1 MSLPASFGSP
11 AQLVFIHLPKTGGFA
26 LHAALAR
33 ALPED
38 RVLRIGD
45 AAEQAAFRVMP
56 PEAAARYALISGH
69 VTLGEALERARP
81 DARFVTLLRDPVA
94 RLVSAFNYMATWP
107 DHPLHREFRDRGFAE
122 FIEAS
127 GNALAAEA
135 CLQLTGADTA
145 AEAIP
150 LLESCYALVGTTARV
165 NDVSRTLH
173 QWLGLPPRIPGR
185 ENVTQ
190 GQGRI
195 DLDSATCERLLAI
208 TREDRALFDHVARRH
223 AGLMRHP
230 ALA

>member
-1 MSLPASFGSP
+1 LTNQAVPP
-11 AQLVFIHLPKTGGFA
+11 AQLVFLHLPKTGGFA

-33 ALPED
+33 ALPHQA
-38 RVLRIGD
+38 VLRIGD
-45 AAEQAAFRVMP
+45 AAEQAAFRAMP
-56 PEAAARYALISGH
+56 PELADRYALISGH
-69 VTLGEALERARP
+69 VSLGEALERARP

-107 DHPLHREFRDRGFAE
+107 AHPLHAEFRSRGFAE
-122 FIEAS
+122 FIETS
-127 GNALAAEA
+127 GDALTAEA
-135 CLQLTGADTA
+135 CRQLTGADTA

-150 LLESCYALVGTTARV
+150 LLESCYALVGTTARL
-165 NDVSRTLH
+165 NDVSATLH
-173 QWLGLPPRIPGR
+173 QWLGLVPQVPGR

>member
-1 MSLPASFGSP
+1 MTNQAVPP

-33 ALPED
+33 TLPHQA
-38 RVLRIGD
+38 VLRIGD
-45 AAEQAAFRVMP
+45 AAEQAAFRAMP
-56 PEAAARYALISGH
+56 PEVADRYALISGH
-69 VTLGEALERARP
+69 VSLGEALERARP

-107 DHPLHREFRDRGFAE
+107 AHPLHAEFRSRGFAE
-122 FIEAS
+122 FIETS
-127 GNALAAEA
+127 GDALTAEA
-135 CLQLTGADTA
+135 CRQLTGADTA

-150 LLESCYALVGTTARV
+150 LLESCYALVGTTARL
-165 NDVSRTLH
+165 NDVSATLH
-173 QWLGLPPRIPGR
+173 QWLGLVPQVPGR

>member
-1 MSLPASFGSP
+1 MTNQAVPP

-33 ALPED
+33 ALPHQA
-38 RVLRIGD
+38 VLRISD
-45 AAEQAAFRVMP
+45 AAEQAAFRAMP
-56 PEAAARYALISGH
+56 PELADRYALISGH
-69 VTLGEALERARP
+69 VSLGEALERARP

-107 DHPLHREFRDRGFAE
+107 AHPLHAEFRSRGFAE
-122 FIEAS
+122 FIETS
-127 GNALAAEA
+127 GDALTAEA
-135 CLQLTGADTA
+135 CRQLTGADTA

-150 LLESCYALVGTTARV
+150 LLESCYALVGTTARL
-165 NDVSRTLH
+165 NDVSATLH
-173 QWLGLPPRIPGR
+173 QWLGLVPQVPGR

-195 DLDSATCERLLAI
+195 DLDSTTCERLLAI